1 MIALFCFQVVKRQYN
16 NFWLFDLHVILWG
29 FQILNG
35 RDFTGDITILILAIK
50 IEY

>member
-1 MIALFCFQVVKRQYN
+1 MKQHY
-16 NFWLFDLHVILWG
+16 LWG

-35 RDFTGDITILILAIK
+35 GDFTGDITNLIIAIK